1 MLYYAHHL
9 MDSGDNQLV
18 GGMVPIPEIQPGTE
32 ANSPDGSRSPEIV
45 VISGM
50 SGAGKTSVL
59 RVFEDANYFTIDNLP
74 PQLLDKFIALCLAG
88 SEAVP
93 SYTGMAVVI
102 DIRAR
107 EFFEGLL
114 DSVIEL
120 KNAGYDVKIIFLDA
134 KDHILVRRYKE
145 TRREHPLADSGEQ
158 LIKAIQRERTIL
170 ASVEKETDFTLDT
183 SNLTSADLKRHIMS
197 YISAE
202 REKPKTNIRVLS
214 FGFKH
219 GIPLDLD
226 FVFDVRFLPNPFYE
240 PELKPLTGL
249 QKKVGEFI
257 ERSPDCSEFRTRLK
271 NFLTWIIPRFSEEG
285 RLRLNVAVG
294 CTGGRH
300 RSVYLAERIG
310 EDLRSEGYPVNVVHR
325 DISK

>member
-1 MLYYAHHL
+1 MA
-9 MDSGDNQLV
+9 
-18 GGMVPIPEIQPGTE
+18 PIPEIQPGT
-32 ANSPDGSRSPEIV
+32 NFVSPDGSRSPAIV
-45 VISGM
+45 VITGM

-88 SEAVP
+88 PEAGP

-107 EFFEGLL
+107 GFFEGLL
-114 DSVIEL
+114 DSVLEL

-145 TRREHPLADSGEQ
+145 TRREHPLANPGEQ
-158 LIKAIQRERTIL
+158 LEKAIERERLIL
-170 ASVEKETDFTLDT
+170 ASVERAADFRLDT
-183 SNLTSADLKRHIMS
+183 SNLKSADLRQHIMS
-197 YISAE
+197 YISAK
-202 REKPKTNIRVLS
+202 RDKPKTNIRVLS
-214 FGFKH
+214 FGYKH

-240 PELKPLTGL
+240 PELKPQTGL
-249 QKKVGEFI
+249 EKEVAEFI
-257 ERSPDCSEFRTRLK
+257 ERSPEASEFRKRIL
-271 NFLTWIIPRFSEEG
+271 NLLTWIIPKFSDEG
-285 RLRLNVAVG
+285 RLRLNVALG
-294 CTGGRH
+294 CTGGQH
-300 RSVYLAERIG
+300 RSVYLAEKIG
-310 EDLRSEGYPVNVVHR
+310 EDLRAKGYQVNVVHR